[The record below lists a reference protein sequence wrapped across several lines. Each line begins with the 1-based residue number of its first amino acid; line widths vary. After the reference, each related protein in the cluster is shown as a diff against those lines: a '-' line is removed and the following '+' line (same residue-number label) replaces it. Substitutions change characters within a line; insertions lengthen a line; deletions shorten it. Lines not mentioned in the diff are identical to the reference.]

1 MTPYEKQFEYEKRFA
16 EMILSHTGMMNDLR
30 LIRQTGLPEAYIA
43 AGYVR
48 NYVWDRL
55 HGYTERKPLNDIDV
69 IYYDR
74 SQLDEDYEKQVE
86 RELREMTGSSLWSVK
101 NQARMHLQ
109 NGDPPYSSVEHA
121 ISFWPEA
128 VTAIAIRL
136 EADDRLSWLCPYGLN
151 DLFELRV
158 RRSPLFSDEA
168 YYRARVEGK
177 NWRAL
182 WPLLQIEL

>member
-1 MTPYEKQFEYEKRFA
+1 MIGYEKRFE
-16 EMILSHTGMMNDLR
+16 EMILSHRGMMDDLR
-30 LIRQTGLPEAYIA
+30 LIRQTELPGAYVA

-48 NYVWDRL
+48 NYIWDRL
-55 HGYTERKPLNDIDV
+55 HGYTERTPLNDIDV

-74 SQLDEDYEKQVE
+74 SRLDEDYEKQVE
-86 RELREMTGSSLWSVK
+86 RQLCEATGCSLWSVK
-101 NQARMHLQ
+101 NQARMHVQ

-121 ISFWPEA
+121 ISFWPET
-128 VTAIAIRL
+128 VTAVAIRL
-136 EADDRLSWLCPYGLN
+136 ESDDRLAWLCPYGLS

-182 WPLLQIEL
+182 WPRLHIEL